1 MKRKMI
7 KILAVAIGVAVIWL
21 ITYMLFTAGQVQV

>member
-1 MKRKMI
+1 MKRKML

>member
-7 KILAVAIGVAVIWL
+7 KLLAVAIGVAVVWL

>member
-1 MKRKMI
+1 MKRKII
-7 KILAVAIGVAVIWL
+7 KMLAIAIGVAVIWL

>member
-1 MKRKMI
+1 MKRKML
-7 KILAVAIGVAVIWL
+7 KLLAIAIGVAVIWL